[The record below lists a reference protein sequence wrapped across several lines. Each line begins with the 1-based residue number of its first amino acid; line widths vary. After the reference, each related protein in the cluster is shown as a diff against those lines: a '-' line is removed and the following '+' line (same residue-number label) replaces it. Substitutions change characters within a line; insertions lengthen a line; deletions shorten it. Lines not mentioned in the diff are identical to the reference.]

1 MKKPKSSLEMGID
14 ASPTKTF
21 FVDML
26 TKDIE
31 LEDAILDLL
40 DNCIDGIQR
49 SIGSK
54 KVADMP
60 YQGFWARI
68 NFSADKFTIEDNC
81 GGIPLE
87 VAKTYAFRMGR
98 PASINEKDLN
108 INTIGTYGIGM
119 KRAIF
124 KMGHS
129 SQVVS
134 QTQDDSF
141 RVVISPAWVNSDE
154 WKLPFENVDRS
165 MSSNGTII
173 QITDI
178 RDGLKEEFAAADS
191 TLSTSLS
198 GKISCHY
205 SYIIK
210 KGFTVFVNDQE
221 VLPSSFDLLWEGAD
235 KIADANKNAIAPYL
249 YQSTYDGVSIELA
262 VGFYRQMATASE
274 VAKGKRT
281 SSENAGWT
289 IICNDRVVVYRDKTR
304 LTGWGEAGVPNYHPQ
319 FISIVG
325 TVHFRSNEPRKL
337 PITTTKRGLDVSSD
351 LYLYTKDFMREGL
364 KIFTSYTNKWK
375 DNVSQDK
382 KIMKK
387 TQHVDPNLI
396 FGTVSTAAWTKTKKK
411 TGDRSVNVVDEKY
424 YKPSLP
430 VPPKVSTIE
439 EEKSI
444 KFSRKTEEVK
454 IVGDYLFGDE
464 EWEVN
469 EVGDRCFELMLK
481 AAQDA
486 MNRSPTSLRSRTSI
500 H

>member
-1 MKKPKSSLEMGID
+1 MNSSISSLEMGVD

-40 DNCIDGIQR
+40 DNCVDGIQR
-49 SIGSK
+49 IVGGK
-54 KVADMP
+54 EVTDLP

-68 NFSADKFTIEDNC
+68 NFSADRFTIEDNC

-87 VAKTYAFRMGR
+87 IAKTYAFRMGR
-98 PASINEKDLN
+98 PASINEKNPN

-124 KMGHS
+124 KIGHS

-134 QTQDDSF
+134 QTLDDSF
-141 RVVISPAWVNSDE
+141 RVMISPTWVNSDE

-165 MSSNGTII
+165 MNSNGTII

-178 RDGLKEEFAAADS
+178 RDGIKEEFAAADS
-191 TLSTSLS
+191 TLSNSLS

-262 VGFYRQMATASE
+262 VGFYRQMATAGE
-274 VAKGKRT
+274 VDKETKGKRT

-325 TVHFRSNEPRKL
+325 TVHFRSSEPRKL

-364 KIFTSYTNKWK
+364 KMFTSYTNKWK
-375 DNVSQDK
+375 DNIAQEK

-387 TQHVDPNLI
+387 TQQVDPNLI

-411 TGDRSVNVVDEKY
+411 ASDKSVNVVDEKY

-430 VPPKVSTIE
+430 VPPKVSPIE
-439 EEKSI
+439 EGKSI

-454 IVGDYLFGDE
+454 LVAAYLFGDE
-464 EWEVN
+464 NRDVN
-469 EVGDRCFELMLK
+469 EVGDRCFEMILK
-481 AAQDA
+481 VAQD
-486 MNRSPTSLRSRTSI
+486 SR
-500 H
+500 

>member
-1 MKKPKSSLEMGID
+1 MNNLISSLETGID

-49 SIGSK
+49 SIGSQE
-54 KVADMP
+54 VTDMP

-68 NFSADKFTIEDNC
+68 NFSADRFTIEDNC

-98 PASINEKDLN
+98 PVSIDEKDLK

-129 SQVVS
+129 SQIVS

-141 RVVISPAWVNSDE
+141 RVLISPDWVNSDE

-178 RDGLKEEFAAADS
+178 RDGIKEEFAAADS
-191 TLSTSLS
+191 TLSNSLS

-235 KIADANKNAIAPYL
+235 KITDPHKNAIAPYL

-262 VGFYRQMATASE
+262 VGFYRKTATASE
-274 VAKGKRT
+274 VAREAKGTRT

-364 KIFTSYTNKWK
+364 KMFTSYTNKWK
-375 DNVSQDK
+375 NNVSQEK
-382 KIMKK
+382 KVMKN
-387 TQHVDPNLI
+387 TEHVDPNLI
-396 FGTVSTAAWTKTKKK
+396 FGSVSTATWTKTKKK
-411 TGDRSVNVVDEKY
+411 AADKSTNVVDEKY
-424 YKPSLP
+424 FKPSLP
-430 VPPKVSTIE
+430 MPPKVNSIE
-439 EEKSI
+439 EDKSI
-444 KFSRKTEEVK
+444 KFSRKAEEIKLVAE
-454 IVGDYLFGDE
+454 YLFGDE
-464 EWEVN
+464 DWDES
-469 EVGDRCFELMLK
+469 EVGDRCFELVLK
-481 AAQDA
+481 AATD
-486 MNRSPTSLRSRTSI
+486 RSATSLRSRTSD
-500 H
+500 